1 MRQRGLSL
9 IELMVALTIGSL
21 LIVGAVTVYSNSR
34 STFAVN
40 EAVARLQD
48 EARFALTLLEPDVE
62 LAGYYG
68 FTNAPE
74 TLQLVRGTDPDV
86 VLAPASAMRQ
96 RPLPPLDPDPDP
108 APGLPASAHDC
119 GVNFAV
125 DVLSPVQ
132 GSNGEFL
139 LGPAARTACEPFGE
153 GAVEGAD
160 TLTVRR
166 ASSAPSVA
174 RDGRVQIM
182 ASRLRSRTAQML
194 FADGQ
199 PPATVDDDHRVHDLV
214 VRSYYLSRDSDDR
227 PGVPS
232 LRVKA
237 LAEAGG
243 QPVFVDSEVL
253 SRVED
258 LQVQFGIDTGDYDGD
273 GTLDPG
279 ADADGDGVPE
289 TDGRATRYVSP
300 DFPGLDRAQ
309 VVAVRLWLRLRSERA
324 EPGFA
329 DDRTYRY
336 ADVEYTPAGAERG
349 FRRLLVT
356 RTIVLRNSRTL

>member
-1 MRQRGLSL
+1 MKQRGLSL

-40 EAVARLQD
+40 ETVARLQD
-48 EARFALTLLEPDVE
+48 EARFALTLLEPDIE
-62 LAGYYG
+62 LAGYFG
-68 FTNAPE
+68 FTNAPD
-74 TLQLVRGTDPDV
+74 TLQLVRGADPDT
-86 VLAPASAMRQ
+86 VLASATALRQ
-96 RPLPPLDPDPDP
+96 RPLPPLGPTPVP
-108 APGLPASAHDC
+108 APGLAASAHDC

-125 DVLSPVQ
+125 DVLSPVE
-132 GSNGEFL
+132 GSNGEFA
-139 LGPAARTACEPFGE
+139 LGPAARDPCDPFGD
-153 GAVEGAD
+153 GAVDGAD
-160 TLTVRR
+160 TLTIRR
-166 ASSAPSVA
+166 ASSAPVA
-174 RDGRVQIM
+174 VRAGRVQIM
-182 ASRLRSRTAQML
+182 ASRLRSRTSQL
-194 FADGQ
+194 IFADGTA
-199 PPATVDDDHRVHDLV
+199 PTAVDDDHQVHDLV
-214 VRSYYLSRDSDDR
+214 VRTYYLSRDSDER
-227 PGVPS
+227 SGVPS

-237 LAEAGG
+237 LAAAGG

-253 SRVED
+253 SGVED

-273 GTLDPG
+273 GALDPG
-279 ADADGDGVPE
+279 ADADGDGMPE
-289 TDGRATRYVSP
+289 TDGRATRYVAP

-329 DDRTYRY
+329 DDRSYRY
-336 ADVEYTPAGAERG
+336 ADVEFTPAGDERS

>member
-1 MRQRGLSL
+1 MNQRGLSL

-48 EARFALTLLEPDVE
+48 EARFAMTLLEPDVE
-62 LAGYYG
+62 LAGFFG

-74 TLQLVRGTDPDV
+74 TLQLVRGADPDV
-86 VLAPASAMRQ
+86 VLASATALRQ
-96 RPLPPLDPDPDP
+96 RPLPPLGPTPVP
-108 APGLPASAHDC
+108 APGLAASVHDC

-132 GSNGEFL
+132 GSNGVFE
-139 LGPAARTACEPFGE
+139 LGPAARDACDPFGD
-153 GAVEGAD
+153 GAVPGSD
-160 TLTVRR
+160 TLTIRR
-166 ASSAPSVA
+166 ASSTAASA
-174 RDGRVQIM
+174 RAGRVQIM
-182 ASRLRSRTAQML
+182 ASRLRSRTAQMI
-194 FADGQ
+194 FADGTA
-199 PPATVDDDHRVHDLV
+199 PALPDDDHRIHDLV
-214 VRSYYLSRDSDDR
+214 VRTYYLSRDSDER

-237 LAEAGG
+237 LSETGG
-243 QPVFVDSEVL
+243 QPVFVDSELL
-253 SRVED
+253 SGVED
-258 LQVQFGIDTGDYDGD
+258 LQVQLGIDTGDYDGD
-273 GTLDPG
+273 GTMDPG
-279 ADADGDGVPE
+279 ADADGDGTPE

-329 DDRTYRY
+329 DDRRYRY
-336 ADVEYTPAGAERG
+336 ADVDYTPTGAERG

>member
-1 MRQRGLSL
+1 VRQRGLSL

-48 EARFALTLLEPDVE
+48 EARFALTLLEPDIE
-62 LAGYYG
+62 LAGYFG
-68 FTNAPE
+68 FTNTPE
-74 TLQLVRGTDPDV
+74 TLQLVRGADPDV
-86 VLAPASAMRQ
+86 VLAGAMALRQ
-96 RPLPPLDPDPDP
+96 RPLPPLDPTP
-108 APGLPASAHDC
+108 APAPSLAASAHDC
-119 GVNFAV
+119 GINFAI

-132 GSNGEFL
+132 GSDGRFE
-139 LGPAARTACEPFGE
+139 LGPAARDACDPFGD
-153 GAVEGAD
+153 GAVDGAD
-160 TLTVRR
+160 TLTIRR
-166 ASSAPSVA
+166 ASSTPVSA
-174 RDGRVQIM
+174 RAGRVQIM
-182 ASRLRSRTAQML
+182 ASRLRSRTSQMI
-194 FADGQ
+194 FADGTA
-199 PPATVDDDHRVHDLV
+199 PAPLDADHRVHDLV
-214 VRSYYLSRDSDDR
+214 VRTYYLSRDSEER

-237 LAEAGG
+237 LAESGG

-253 SRVED
+253 SGVED
-258 LQVQFGIDTGDYDGD
+258 LQIQFGIDTGDYDGD
-273 GTLDPG
+273 GSLDPG
-279 ADADGDGVPE
+279 ADVDGDGMPE

-309 VVAVRLWLRLRSERA
+309 VVAVRLWLRLRSEQA
-324 EPGFA
+324 EPGFQ
-329 DDRTYRY
+329 DDRSYRY
-336 ADVEYTPAGAERG
+336 ADIQYTPAGAERR